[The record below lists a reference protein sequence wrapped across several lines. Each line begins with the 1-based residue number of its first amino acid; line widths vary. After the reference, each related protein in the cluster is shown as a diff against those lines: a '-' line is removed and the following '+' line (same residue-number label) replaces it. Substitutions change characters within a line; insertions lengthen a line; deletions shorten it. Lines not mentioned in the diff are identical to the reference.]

1 MRLAVRELAGENGHQ
16 AGRQLLGQLYRQE
29 TGEALP
35 PVSVT
40 PGGKPYLENS
50 PWHFSVSHT
59 TRHVFCVLARKNVG
73 LDAEELDRPIRQSL
87 AEKILSPGEKAQFDR
102 AEDKEKALLTFWVL
116 KEAEAKRTGE
126 GLRIYPNHTNF
137 SLDDPRV
144 QEIDRCLVAILTDE
158 EETHAV

>member
-1 MRLAVRELAGENGHQ
+1 MRLAFRERNGCDGHRL
-16 AGRQLLGQLYRQE
+16 GRQLLEELYGQE
-29 TGEALP
+29 TGESLP

-40 PGGKPYLENS
+40 SRGKPYLENS
-50 PWHFSVSHT
+50 AWHFSISHT
-59 TRHVFCVLARKNVG
+59 PRHVFCALGRENMG
-73 LDAEELDRPIRQSL
+73 LDAEELDRKIPLAL
-87 AEKILSPGEKAQFDR
+87 AEKILSPGEKQQFDR

-116 KEAEAKRTGE
+116 KEADAKRTGE

-158 EETHAV
+158 EEKYAL